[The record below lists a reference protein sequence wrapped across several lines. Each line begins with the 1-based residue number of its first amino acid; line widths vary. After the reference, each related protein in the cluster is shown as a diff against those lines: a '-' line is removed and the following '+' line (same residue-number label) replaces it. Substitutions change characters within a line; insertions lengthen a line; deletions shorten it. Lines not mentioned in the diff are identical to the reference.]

1 MIFPFA
7 TLPKSWSRR
16 DASARTLTLL
26 LGAVASV
33 SLLVGGIGVMNV
45 MLVSVTERT
54 REIGLRLAL
63 GARGR
68 DVLLQFL
75 IEAATL
81 SGVGALIGTALG
93 IAIAIITA
101 IYAGWPAVIPAK
113 AVLLSAGSSIL
124 IGVFFGW
131 YPPRRAGSLQPVVV
145 LRHE

>member
-1 MIFPFA
+1 
-7 TLPKSWSRR
+7 
-16 DASARTLTLL
+16 
-26 LGAVASV
+26 
-33 SLLVGGIGVMNV
+33 MNV

-131 YPPRRAGSLQPVVV
+131 YPARRAGSLQPVVA

>member
-16 DASARTLTLL
+16 DTSARTLN
-26 LGAVASV
+26 AVAWRRRQC
-33 SLLVGGIGVMNV
+33 LIAGRRDRRHEGHAGV
-45 MLVSVTERT
+45 RDGKDA
-54 REIGLRLAL
+54 RDRFAPGL

-75 IEAATL
+75 IEAVTP
-81 SGVGALIGTALG
+81 SGVGALIGTVLG

-101 IYAGWPAVIPAK
+101 IYAGGPAVIPAK

-124 IGVFFGW
+124 IGIFFGW
-131 YPPRRAGSLQPVVV
+131 HPATGRAPTLERRL
-145 LRHE
+145 